1 MKNDENKKAIVK
13 SLIYLYHETTYNF
26 IDDHIIFIDFDEG
39 TDKKDEIKNIIS
51 DNRKDTL

>member
-13 SLIYLYHETTYNF
+13 KLINDGVNKDF
-26 IDDHIIFIDFDEG
+26 INNHIIFIDFDEE
-39 TDKKDEIKNIIS
+39 TDKKDEIINIIT